1 MSWLLV
7 AVLALAPEAAPE
19 ADPAELIRAR
29 DYAGA
34 AAAFAR
40 RYEETGDPALLYGQ
54 AQALRRA
61 GDCRAAIEVFERFVA
76 TEPPAADVEA
86 ATDAIEACR
95 EILDEPVPNDEPT
108 VPIDE
113 PQPQSQPQPK
123 EAAPAP
129 WYADRAGGI
138 LVGVGAAIAVTGAGL
153 FGGSYAR
160 LARAPSSEAGYE
172 DRRRDV
178 RALWGS
184 GLGLLATGG
193 ALVVAGAIRWGV
205 VARKRTRSRVA
216 IVPGSALTIRF

>member
-61 GDCRAAIEVFERFVA
+61 GDCRAAIEVFERFAA

-86 ATDAIEACR
+86 ATSAIEACR
-95 EILDEPVPNDEPT
+95 EILDEPA

-113 PQPQSQPQPK
+113 PQPQPLEPAPTPTPK

-193 ALVVAGAIRWGV
+193 ALIVAGAIRWGV

>member
-86 ATDAIEACR
+86 ATSAIEACR
-95 EILDEPVPNDEPT
+95 EILDEPA

-113 PQPQSQPQPK
+113 PQPQPLEPAPTPK

-193 ALVVAGAIRWGV
+193 ALIVAGAIRWGV